1 MPDRTY
7 GYEPTTRRSFLSA
20 ATAGAGVVALGAA
33 GWGLLGSMAPS
44 ADVVAAS
51 KPIEVD
57 LSGIAEG
64 TEKIL
69 TVYRSPVI
77 VRHRRPDEIA
87 SAEASDPADLIDP
100 FSRDMFG
107 GKLDS
112 TNDQVRRATHDG
124 RFIALFARCTRL
136 DCVVL
141 SGAGDFKAWFC
152 PCCGT
157 HYDSS
162 GRARK
167 GLAPWNLLLAVTRQ
181 TEDGRLLIAST
192 RQSAQGKVFART

>member
-1 MPDRTY
+1 MPDRTDAN
-7 GYEPTTRRSFLSA
+7 EPTTRRGFLSA

-33 GWGLLGSMAPS
+33 GWGLLDSMAPS
-44 ADVVAAS
+44 SDVVAAS

-57 LSGIAEG
+57 LSGLAEG
-64 TEKIL
+64 TEQVIK
-69 TVYRSPVI
+69 VYRSPVI

-87 SAEASDPADLIDP
+87 AAEAFDPANLIDP
-100 FSRDMFG
+100 FSRNMFG
-107 GKLDS
+107 GKLASVDDQLRRS
-112 TNDQVRRATHDG
+112 TPDG
-124 RFIALFARCTRL
+124 RFIALFAQCTRL

-141 SGAGDFKAWFC
+141 SGAGDFGAWFC

-181 TEDGRLLIAST
+181 TENGRLLIAPT
-192 RQSAQGKVFART
+192 RQSAQAKVFAKT